1 MKKIVIAATFA
12 AVTLTAY
19 PTAACDWNRQ
29 ASAKD
34 PVVAATAP
42 STTVGQASQSAAAQP
57 TSVAS
62 DEGNRKPLQ
71 ESAPVVLITDRH

>member
-1 MKKIVIAATFA
+1 MKKIVIATTFA
-12 AVTLTAY
+12 AVALAAY
-19 PTAACDWNRQ
+19 PAAACDWNRQ

-34 PVVAATAP
+34 PAVASATP
-42 STTVGQASQSAAAQP
+42 SSTVGQASAAQP

-62 DEGNRKPLQ
+62 KPAQ

>member
-1 MKKIVIAATFA
+1 MKKIVIATTFA
-12 AVTLTAY
+12 AVTLAAH
-19 PTAACDWNRQ
+19 PAAACDWNRQ

-34 PVVAATAP
+34 PVVATTAR
-42 STTVGQASQSAAAQP
+42 STTVGQASPGAAVQP

-62 DEGNRKPLQ
+62 DESNRKPLQ